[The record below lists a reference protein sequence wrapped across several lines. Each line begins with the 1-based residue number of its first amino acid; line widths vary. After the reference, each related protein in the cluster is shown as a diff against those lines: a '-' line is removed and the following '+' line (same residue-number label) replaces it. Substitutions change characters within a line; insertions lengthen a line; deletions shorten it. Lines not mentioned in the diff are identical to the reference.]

1 MFEAALRI
9 RKILLSRTQRISGSS
24 ESLISKLGILLGIL
38 KFSLPLGQSLLSS
51 LHTIQSLGQD
61 PFEVL
66 KAALRIHKILLSRTQ
81 RISGSSESLISKLS
95 IFLRIC
101 QLGLDSSESLF
112 RGNNFVTGT

>member
-9 RKILLSRTQRISGSS
+9 RKILLSRTQRVSGSS
-24 ESLISKLGILLGIL
+24 ESLISKLGVLLGIL

-51 LHTIQSLGQD
+51 LHTIQGLGQD

-66 KAALRIHKILLSRTQ
+66 KAALRIHKILLSCAQHVSRGG
-81 RISGSSESLISKLS
+81 IGLISQLS

-112 RGNNFVTGT
+112 GGNNFVTGT